1 MADPLLS
8 RRLTEAEVDY
18 VFLHLSSFVSAD
30 APLRDVLAWP
40 RSASPLRRGFEVE
53 GVPVLFPCDGA
64 PAVPF
69 SVEGGEVVVRHDHV
83 KGAFFLLSAYQE
95 WATGRRDEWGRFPY
109 EGSVQQELGIERRP
123 VVNYYFKWM
132 EDAIVRQCQMRGVR
146 CQVLSPLGGASLHL
160 SHDIDLVRYFSWRKT
175 LFRVAQVAGLRPC
188 DAPRGRLA
196 KAAAVSLLNMVG
208 LRHDADP
215 YWSFDEIQD
224 NEAFIGHKSDWFVL
238 PDDGGPFPPDYDM
251 ASDARVGELLAQ
263 LARRG
268 NRIGLHA
275 PIRTSRS
282 EEYAEL
288 FEALRQVCPQAV
300 PIVRQHFLAV
310 DAQTTYAAMDA
321 AGLEA
326 DFSYGFSRHEG
337 FRNSYCLPFR
347 PFDHARQAPLRMVV
361 VPLALMDVTVLV
373 HRRLSFDEVFLVV
386 GEMLDEVRRFGGL
399 FSLLW
404 HNSTFDEVRHPG
416 VRRFYE
422 DLHLFFSQYQLRPFT
437 RTPGTST
444 F

>member
-8 RRLTEAEVDY
+8 RRLTDAEVDY
-18 VFLHLSSFVSAD
+18 VFLHLSSFVAAD

-40 RSASPLRRGFEVE
+40 RSGAPLRRGFEIE
-53 GVPVLFPCDGA
+53 GVPVLFPCADA

-69 SVEGGEVVVRHDHV
+69 AVEGGEVVVRHDFV

-95 WATGRRDEWGRFPY
+95 WASARRDEWGRFPH
-109 EGSVQQELGIERRP
+109 EGSIQQELHIERRP

-132 EDAIVRQCQMRGVR
+132 VDAIVTQCGMHGVR
-146 CQVLSPLGGASLHL
+146 CSVLSPLGGLSLHL

-175 LFRVAQVAGLRPC
+175 LFRFAQVAGLRPC
-188 DAPRGRLA
+188 DVPRRRMV

-224 NEAFIGHKSDWFVL
+224 NEAFIGHRSDWFIL

-251 ASDARVGELLAQ
+251 TTDKRVGELLAQ
-263 LARRG
+263 LTRRG
-268 NRIGLHA
+268 NRVGLHA
-275 PIRTSRS
+275 PIKTRKS
-282 EEYAEL
+282 EEYVEL
-288 FEALRQVCPQAV
+288 FQALRKVCPEAA
-300 PIVRQHFLAV
+300 PIVRQHFLAI
-310 DAQTTYAAMDA
+310 DAVKTYAAMDA
-321 AGLEA
+321 AGVVA

-337 FRNSYCLPFR
+337 FRNSYCFPFR
-347 PFDHARQAPLRMVV
+347 PFDHERQAPLRMVA
-361 VPLALMDVTVLV
+361 VPLALMDVSVLV
-373 HRRLSFDEVFLVV
+373 HRRLSFDDVFLSV

-416 VRRFYE
+416 VGRFYE
-422 DLHLFFSQYQLRPFT
+422 QLHLFFSQYQLRPFT
-437 RTPGTST
+437 RMPNISTS
-444 F
+444 